1 MFQKHNTQKENI
13 EMKCKCGKNEAVWNE
28 KLQQFELCDECK
40 DLLFYTM
47 SPRYITNIG
56 FGDIYIDAFLDDF
69 KKEFVDQ
76 LLKDT
81 NTFTNNLFLTG
92 NSNVGK
98 TYLMSAI
105 ASYLMRRKS
114 ESMLELKYKNLIDML
129 NDSYGTGDSFYPK
142 YKPFCTCKYLFLD
155 EIYPVTGADYNILY
169 SILNERMNRGVV
181 TISASNYELSKLNG
195 QIVTRLLA
203 NNGVHYELSRKIWS
217 K

>member
-1 MFQKHNTQKENI
+1 
-13 EMKCKCGKNEAVWNE
+13 MKCKCNKNDAVWNE

-40 DLLFYTM
+40 DLLFDVM
-47 SPRYITNIG
+47 SPRYLANIG
-56 FGDIYIDAFLDDF
+56 FGDIYVDAFLEDF
-69 KKEFVDQ
+69 KKDFVDQ

-81 NTFTNNLFLTG
+81 NDFTNNLFLTG

-114 ESMLELKYKNLIDML
+114 ESMLELKYKNLIDL
-129 NDSYGTGDSFYPK
+129 LSESHSNGDFYPI

-155 EIYPVTGADYNILY
+155 EIYPVTEGEYNVLY

-203 NNGVHYELSRKIWS
+203 NNGVHYEISRKVWS
-217 K
+217 N